1 MIEPTIIQKEDEI
14 MERLKESVFKQMTA
28 LEKDHYLIKRLR
40 TYVKNRDKQ

>member
-1 MIEPTIIQKEDEI
+1 MMEPTIIQKEDEI
-14 MERLKESVFKQMTA
+14 MERLKDSVFKQMTA

>member
-1 MIEPTIIQKEDEI
+1 MMEPTIIQKEDEI

>member
-1 MIEPTIIQKEDEI
+1 MMEPTIIQKEEEI
-14 MERLKESVFKQMTA
+14 MERLKDSVFKQMTA